1 MTPKDCTFPSL
12 PERYDTALRTAVEFI
27 FAHFSPASVIAAGS
41 ILRGLPDPSSDL
53 DIYVIHQE
61 PFRQRIQKFFEGV
74 PAEIFINPPAQVERY
89 LAEEQA
95 ARRPITAHMLTTGF
109 VIYGDTPLLA
119 GLRQKARAL
128 LDAPPAP
135 DPFRL
140 LWARYLASN
149 LYEDALDVVERDPA
163 TAQLFL
169 AQAVQ
174 AMLLYAFQERGLFI
188 PRQKELLDRLHA
200 LSPELAQAARTFMT
214 APGLADRLQA
224 AAQITT
230 LTVKET
236 GFFEWEGAPETV
248 AP

>member
-1 MTPKDCTFPSL
+1 MTPKDCTFPPL
-12 PERYDTALRTAVEFI
+12 PPRYDIALRSAVEFI
-27 FAHFSPASVIAAGS
+27 FSRFSPASLIAAGS

-95 ARRPITAHMLTTGF
+95 ACRPITAHMLTTGF
-109 VIYGDTPLLA
+109 VVYGDTPLLA
-119 GLRQKARAL
+119 GLRQKAQAL

-135 DPFRL
+135 DPIRL
-140 LWARYLASN
+140 LWARYLAGN
-149 LYEDALDVVERDPA
+149 LYEDALDVVGRDPA

-188 PRQKELLDRLHA
+188 PRQKELLQRLEA
-200 LSPELAQAARTFMT
+200 LSPELAQAARCFLT
-214 APGLADRLQA
+214 ASAFEHRLQA
-224 AAQITT
+224 AAQIAA